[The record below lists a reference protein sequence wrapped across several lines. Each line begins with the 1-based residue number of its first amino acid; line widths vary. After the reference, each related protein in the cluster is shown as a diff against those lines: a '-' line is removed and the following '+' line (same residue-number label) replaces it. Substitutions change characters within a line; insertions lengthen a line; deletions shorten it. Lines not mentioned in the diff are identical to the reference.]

1 MSLFILLTG
10 RRGFRFGPL
19 IGLSQINAPIDWK
32 SLVPLLKDK
41 PSITTPIYLETA
53 SVLKDESLGK
63 MIGVRTAEYKYF
75 RSRKSPNE
83 KIHLYDLKNDPF
95 EEKNLAEISPEI
107 VKKMELFLSNFLVK
121 SNTNNS
127 RELSS
132 EEAELIEHELKKLGY
147 M

>member
-1 MSLFILLTG
+1 M
-10 RRGFRFGPL
+10 
-19 IGLSQINAPIDWK
+19 IGLSQINAPIDGK

-41 PSITTPIYLETA
+41 PSITTTIYLETA

-83 KIHLYDLKNDPF
+83 KTHLYDLKKDPF
-95 EEKNLAEISPEI
+95 EENNLAEISPEI